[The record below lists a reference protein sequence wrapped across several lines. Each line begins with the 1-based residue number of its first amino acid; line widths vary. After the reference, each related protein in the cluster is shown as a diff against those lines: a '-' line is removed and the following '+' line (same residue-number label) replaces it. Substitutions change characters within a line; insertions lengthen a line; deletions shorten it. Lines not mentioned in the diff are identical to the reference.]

1 MKEKKNAFSQIFDVV
16 EESQPDSFST
26 STESPSEKA
35 ELSKTQSTM
44 SPQVEKEELSPAPA
58 KRGRPKG
65 KKSDPDFVSTIVYIR
80 QKTHIQV
87 KRLLLDLE
95 EQGKKQDCSELVQ
108 ELLDAWVVLR
118 QGGNPQQFISKFSDN
133 QKS

>member
-16 EESQPDSFST
+16 EETQPDFKATPSESESKQAASPEAQST
-26 STESPSEKA
+26 SPTK
-35 ELSKTQSTM
+35 
-44 SPQVEKEELSPAPA
+44 VEQKEPSPAPG

-80 QKTHIQV
+80 KKTHIQV

-95 EQGKKQDCSELVQ
+95 EQNKKQDCSELVQ
-108 ELLDAWVVLR
+108 ELLDAWVILR
-118 QGGNPQQFISKFSDN
+118 QGGEPQQFISKFSDS

>member
-26 STESPSEKA
+26 STESSSKQA

-44 SPQVEKEELSPAPA
+44 SPQVEKEELSSVPA

-80 QKTHIQV
+80 KKTHLQV

-95 EQGKKQDCSELVQ
+95 EQGRKQDCSELVQ
-108 ELLDAWVVLR
+108 ELLDAWVILR
-118 QGGNPQQFISKFSDN
+118 QGGNPQQFLSKFSDS